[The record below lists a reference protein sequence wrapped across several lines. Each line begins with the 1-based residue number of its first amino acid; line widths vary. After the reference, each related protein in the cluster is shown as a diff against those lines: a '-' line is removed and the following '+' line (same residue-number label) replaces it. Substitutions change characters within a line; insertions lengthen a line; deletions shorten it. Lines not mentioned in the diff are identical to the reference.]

1 MGLFLVLPTN
11 RLQTSA
17 DSVFPWFWCTG
28 QSHGPPT
35 PPTTPKII
43 RHVSNKHDVHRCM
56 DVSTSSVPP
65 TSRQNIDFSNV
76 DISELSADVISTT
89 EGFNVHEFD
98 QYLSPKSHT
107 VVSPPDATDGH
118 NNPSRSLILSS
129 LQSIPTLTPK
139 SGTSTGIPLSSTIQ
153 DRHMNQKD
161 TSGPNPQVRT
171 EHMSPDYH
179 NISCISPPPQS
190 EHTSISSAN
199 CHSSIASSSS
209 TNQPEYTDL
218 QSSSFYSAITRYPAP
233 LYHYPYFHSSCRPY
247 ATSLINSLVLPPPLH
262 STPSGWEQS
271 IYTTLTRP

>member
-1 MGLFLVLPTN
+1 M
-11 RLQTSA
+11 QTSA
-17 DSVFPWFWCTG
+17 DLVFPWFWCAG

-35 PPTTPKII
+35 PPTTPKTI
-43 RHVSNKHDVHRCM
+43 RHVSNKHDVHRRV
-56 DVSTSSVPP
+56 DVSASSVPP

-76 DISELSADVISTT
+76 DISELSTDVISTI

-98 QYLSPKSHT
+98 QYLSPNSHISA
-107 VVSPPDATDGH
+107 VVSPPDTTNGH
-118 NNPSRSLILSS
+118 NNPSRSLILPS
-129 LQSIPTLTPK
+129 LQSISTLTPK
-139 SGTSTGIPLSSTIQ
+139 SGTSTGIPSSSSIQ

-161 TSGPNPQVRT
+161 TSSPNPQVRT

-179 NISCISPPPQS
+179 NSSRISPPPQS
-190 EHTSISSAN
+190 VHTSFSSAI

-233 LYHYPYFHSSCRPY
+233 LYQYPYFHSSCRPY
-247 ATSLINSLVLPPPLH
+247 ATPLINSLVLPPPLN
-262 STPSGWEQS
+262 STPSGWEQP